1 MLQIYIEFSYL
12 TKFITILFPWT
23 PSTEISSE
31 RLEIVFLYKYLFLFV
46 RWEGKLHFE
55 PTHSYLILFFICHL
69 HMIQITGT
77 HTAHACNGAENCTHA
92 WCFVYLIWFAVR
104 TSCKWFL
111 RWHKFET
118 NYMPFPIPCHQHGA
132 TNEDWCWL
140 NEKDKIYKSDWEFSF
155 LSPARHCMTISVDCE
170 IRTHIYIYFLFLHI
184 LRET

>member
-12 TKFITILFPWT
+12 TRLITILFPWT
-23 PSTEISSE
+23 PSTETSSE
-31 RLEIVFLYKYLFLFV
+31 RFEIVFLYKYLFLFV
-46 RWEGKLHFE
+46 CWEGKLHFK
-55 PTHSYLILFFICHL
+55 PSHSYLILFSSVTFKWYKSL
-69 HMIQITGT
+69 LT

-111 RWHKFET
+111 RWRKFET

-140 NEKDKIYKSDWEFSF
+140 NEKDKIYKIEWEVSF
-155 LSPARHCMTISVDCE
+155 LSPTRHYVTVSVDCE
-170 IRTHIYIYFLFLHI
+170 IRTHISFSFLHI
-184 LRET
+184 LHEI